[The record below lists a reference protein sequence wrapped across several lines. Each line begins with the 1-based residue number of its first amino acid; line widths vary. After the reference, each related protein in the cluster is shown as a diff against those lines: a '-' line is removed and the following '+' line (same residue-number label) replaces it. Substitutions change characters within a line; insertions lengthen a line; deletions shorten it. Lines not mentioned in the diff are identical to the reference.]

1 MIEISYIKKEVF
13 DVDEIRLKDELMARL
28 SNELDRPA
36 LQVIDGA
43 LSSVLRNYDVAKKE
57 TGVSTNIVSFPELE
71 VFLGKLK
78 FDNYS
83 ISTISQ
89 YQRFLTDLLVF
100 VGKPVQEIQDSD
112 IVECLNYYEQVRQ
125 ISASTKDHKRRI
137 ASSFFAFLHD
147 RGYIHKN
154 PMSTVD
160 PIKYIAEVREALS
173 AREME
178 KMRIAC
184 GENIREN
191 AVLELFLATGCRVSE
206 IVNMRLENLDL
217 QGGYVKVIGKG
228 QKERIVFLSDRALE
242 YLEQYLGCRR
252 SGAVILSS
260 RAPHQGLKKNA
271 LENIIRQIA
280 KRAGLDKRV
289 FPHLLRHTFATR
301 ALNKGMPLPTLCDL
315 MGHASVETTR
325 IYAKNGA
332 GKMKYEYDMYAAS

>member
-1 MIEISYIKKEVF
+1 MDEV
-13 DVDEIRLKDELMARL
+13 RLKDELMARL

-43 LSSVLRNYDVAKKE
+43 LSSVLRNYEVSKRE
-57 TGVSTNIVSFPELE
+57 TGLSTNIISFPELDI
-71 VFLGKLK
+71 FIGKMR
-78 FDNYS
+78 FENYS
-83 ISTISQ
+83 VSTVNQ
-89 YQRFLTDLLVF
+89 YQRFLTDLLIY

-112 IVECLNYYEQVRQ
+112 IVECLNYYEQIRQ

-147 RGYIHKN
+147 RGYIRKN
-154 PMSTVD
+154 PMATVD
-160 PIKYIAEVREALS
+160 PIKYVAEVREALS
-173 AREME
+173 TREME

-184 GENIREN
+184 GTNIRDN

-206 IVNMRLENLDL
+206 VVGMRVQDIDFVA
-217 QGGYVKVIGKG
+217 GCVKVLGKG
-228 QKERIVFLSDRALE
+228 QKERIVFFSERALE
-242 YLEQYLGCRR
+242 YLEQYLGDRKT
-252 SGAVILSS
+252 GAVVLSS

-271 LENIIRQIA
+271 LENIIRNITV
-280 KRAGLDKRV
+280 RAGLSKRV

-325 IYAKNGA
+325 IYAKNSGA
-332 GKMKYEYDMYAAS
+332 KMKYEYDMYAAG